1 LFLPADPSGYV
12 RALAE
17 YPLLEGVRLTND
29 DRHRTERYQARQHA
43 RKEEAAASDLPTFW
57 RSLQM
62 QVRIDQVDELRLPR
76 VAQLIAKTNQFNLT
90 TQRHSIQTLRQ
101 MSVSPQWVC
110 LYASLQDRFV
120 DHGVVAA
127 ALANQQGT
135 VLAIDTLLMSC
146 RVIGR
151 TVENEM
157 LARPCEAA
165 LERGVTR
172 LHGTFIPTAKNVVVK
187 DVFERLGFTLRSS
200 DSGTT
205 TWQYDI
211 DQKGPI
217 TSEFIQPWNEP
228 VGHP

>member
-1 LFLPADPSGYV
+1 MEDG
-12 RALAE
+12 RA
-17 YPLLEGVRLTND
+17 VTM
-29 DRHRTERYQARQHA
+29 
-43 RKEEAAASDLPTFW
+43 S
-57 RSLQM
+57 
-62 QVRIDQVDELRLPR
+62 LRLR
-76 VAQLIAKTNQFNLT
+76 DQFTDHGLVAVLIAEQK
-90 TQRHSIQTLRQ
+90 
-101 MSVSPQWVC
+101 
-110 LYASLQDRFV
+110 D
-120 DHGVVAA
+120 D
-127 ALANQQGT
+127 
-135 VLAIDTLLMSC
+135 VLDIDTWLMSC

-157 LARPCEAA
+157 LARLSEAA
-165 LERGVTR
+165 LERGATL

-205 TWQYDI
+205 TWEYDI

>member
-1 LFLPADPSGYV
+1 MSDTDCV
-12 RALAE
+12 
-17 YPLLEGVRLTND
+17 
-29 DRHRTERYQARQHA
+29 HRTFRL
-43 RKEEAAASDLPTFW
+43 SDRFADHGLVALVIAF
-57 RSLQM
+57 
-62 QVRIDQVDELRLPR
+62 VRE
-76 VAQLIAKTNQFNLT
+76 
-90 TQRHSIQTLRQ
+90 
-101 MSVSPQWVC
+101 
-110 LYASLQDRFV
+110 ASLE
-120 DHGVVAA
+120 
-127 ALANQQGT
+127 
-135 VLAIDTLLMSC
+135 IDTWLMSC

-157 LARPCEAA
+157 LARLCEAA